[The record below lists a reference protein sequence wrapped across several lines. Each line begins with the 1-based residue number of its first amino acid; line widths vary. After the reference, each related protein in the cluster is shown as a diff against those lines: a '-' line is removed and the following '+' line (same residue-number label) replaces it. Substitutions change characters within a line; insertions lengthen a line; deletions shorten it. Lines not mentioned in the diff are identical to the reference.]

1 MFEYNPWKWLVK
13 FHFVSEVVGRIFLR
27 INFFI
32 DSTQPAFHR
41 RINILSRFWI
51 TVETTLIRRWKWNK
65 IRNRTFNV
73 AQQWYNVGVQQWKN
87 VKSMLRNTDETVFQY
102 CTTSFQRCFNVASTL
117 VKAISK
123 PIWLV
128 KSMDLQKDW

>member
-32 DSTQPAFHR
+32 DTAQPTFHR
-41 RINILSRFWI
+41 RINVVSRFWI
-51 TVETTLIRRWKWNK
+51 TVEATLIRRWKWNK
-65 IRNRTFNV
+65 IRNRIFNV

-87 VKSMLRNTDETVFQY
+87 VKSMLGSIDEPVFQY
-102 CTTSFQRCFNVASTL
+102 CATSLQRCLNVASTS

-128 KSMDLQKDW
+128 KSMGLQKDW